1 MRVHPSWSTLLH
13 PNLNP
18 NPRRRRLSLFR
29 AHYFRINEKHIK
41 SMVQNK
47 IKGVGV
53 ALITPFN
60 NFEVD
65 YPALARM
72 VEYVIA
78 GGVDYIVALGSTAE
92 TATLSLE
99 ERQQVY
105 DFVVEHTAGRVP
117 IVVGMGGNNTHEL
130 VEQLRTFD
138 MHDAVAILSV
148 VPYYNKPSQE
158 GIFRHYMAVAEASPV
173 PVILYNVPGRTG
185 VNMTAATTLRLAHAS
200 DKFVAVK
207 EASGSIEQMQEI
219 IDGKPENFLVISGD
233 DGITVELIK
242 RGGVGVISV
251 AANAFPEKFC
261 RCIHNAMEGNFA
273 EAEPAMEQFAEPI
286 ALLFREGNPTGVKT
300 MTAVMGLTRDEVR
313 LPLVE
318 GTETL
323 REDTK
328 NGITKY
334 DLR

>member
-1 MRVHPSWSTLLH
+1 
-13 PNLNP
+13 
-18 NPRRRRLSLFR
+18 
-29 AHYFRINEKHIK
+29 
-41 SMVQNK
+41 MVQNK

-72 VEYVIA
+72 VEHVIA

-185 VNMTAATTLRLAHAS
+185 VNMTATTTLRLAHAS
-200 DKFVAVK
+200 DKFVAIK

>member
-1 MRVHPSWSTLLH
+1 
-13 PNLNP
+13 
-18 NPRRRRLSLFR
+18 
-29 AHYFRINEKHIK
+29 
-41 SMVQNK
+41 MVQNK

-65 YPALARM
+65 YPALERM
-72 VEYVIA
+72 VEHVIA

-261 RCIHNAMEGNFA
+261 RCIHNAMGGNFA

>member
-1 MRVHPSWSTLLH
+1 MT
-13 PNLNP
+13 
-18 NPRRRRLSLFR
+18 
-29 AHYFRINEKHIK
+29 
-41 SMVQNK
+41 QNK

-65 YPALARM
+65 YPALERM
-72 VEYVIA
+72 VEHVIA

-92 TATLSLE
+92 TATLSLK

-105 DFVVEHTAGRVP
+105 DFIVERTAGRVP
-117 IVVGMGGNNTHEL
+117 IVVGMGSNNTHEL

-138 MHDAVAILSV
+138 MHDAVGILCV

-158 GIFRHYMAVAEASPV
+158 GIYRHYMAVAEASPV

-185 VNMTAATTLRLAHAS
+185 VNMTAATTLRLAHAT
-200 DKFVAVK
+200 DKIVAVK
-207 EASGSIEQMQEI
+207 EASGNIEQMQEI
-219 IDGKPENFLVISGD
+219 IDGKPEDFLVISGD
-233 DGITVELIK
+233 DGITVELVK
-242 RGGVGVISV
+242 RGGMGVISV
-251 AANAFPEKFC
+251 AANAFPERFC
-261 RCIHNAMEGNFA
+261 KCVHDAMEGNFA
-273 EAEPAMEQFAEPI
+273 EAESTMEQLTEPI
-286 ALLFREGNPTGVKT
+286 ALLFREGNPTGVKC
-300 MTAVMGLTRDEVR
+300 MTAAMGITRDEVR

-323 REDTK
+323 SEDIK
-328 NGITKY
+328 NAIKKY

>member
-1 MRVHPSWSTLLH
+1 
-13 PNLNP
+13 
-18 NPRRRRLSLFR
+18 
-29 AHYFRINEKHIK
+29 
-41 SMVQNK
+41 MVQNK

-65 YPALARM
+65 YPALERM

>member
-1 MRVHPSWSTLLH
+1 MTQD
-13 PNLNP
+13 
-18 NPRRRRLSLFR
+18 
-29 AHYFRINEKHIK
+29 
-41 SMVQNK
+41 M

-65 YPALARM
+65 YPALERM
-72 VEYVIA
+72 VEHVIA

-105 DFVVEHTAGRVP
+105 DFIVEHTAGRVP
-117 IVVGMGGNNTHEL
+117 IVVGMGSNNTHEL
-130 VEQLRTFD
+130 VEQLRTFN

-158 GIFRHYMAVAEASPV
+158 GIYRHYMAVAEASPV

-185 VNMTAATTLRLAHAS
+185 VNMTAATTLRLARAS
-200 DKFVAVK
+200 SNIVAVK

-233 DGITVELIK
+233 DGITVELVK
-242 RGGVGVISV
+242 RGGAGVISV
-251 AANAFPEKFC
+251 AANAFPERFC
-261 RCIHNAMEGNFA
+261 RCIHDAMEGNFT
-273 EAEPAMEQFAEPI
+273 EAEKAMENFSEPI
-286 ALLFREGNPTGVKT
+286 SLLFKEGNPTGVKT
-300 MTAVMGLTRDEVR
+300 MTTVMNLTSAEVR

-318 GTETL
+318 GTKAL
-323 REDTK
+323 FEDTK
-328 NGITKY
+328 NSVAKY
-334 DLR
+334 DLK